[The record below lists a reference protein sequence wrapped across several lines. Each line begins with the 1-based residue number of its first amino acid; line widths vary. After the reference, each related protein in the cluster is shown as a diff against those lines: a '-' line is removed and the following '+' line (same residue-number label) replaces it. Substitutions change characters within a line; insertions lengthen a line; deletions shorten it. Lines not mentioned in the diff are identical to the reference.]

1 MCVCV
6 FIITYFSR
14 FWWPGPPLHTVR
26 ASGMMLASSKLPSW
40 NFFCNPTLLGI
51 LTPLRNARA
60 AMRNNIRA
68 STVNRKTGKPNRK
81 SQKPNRTE
89 TDILPGFKNRTEPKP
104 KLQTAVNRKGIF
116 FEIFWDNMGK
126 NIENLAIWVRILKF
140 LTLLRLFSVNWL

>member
-1 MCVCV
+1 MKS
-6 FIITYFSR
+6 FQR
-14 FWWPGPPLHTVR
+14 
-26 ASGMMLASSKLPSW
+26 KLPK
-40 NFFCNPTLLGI
+40 LLGVKLI
-51 LTPLRNARA
+51 DLKT
-60 AMRNNIRA
+60 RA

-126 NIENLAIWVRILKF
+126 NIENLAI
-140 LTLLRLFSVNWL
+140 